1 MAKLNNFI
9 SSVEV
14 PSGISPINE
23 KDFAL
28 IDAHYIQ
35 TDEDGERLDTRLNKL
50 NITVSGETLVIGN

>member
-35 TDEDGERLDTRLNKL
+35 TSEDDERLDTRLNKL